1 MAPPL
6 NLVLVNSKSNG
17 NFSDSHRRLIA
28 KIAPVCF
35 AYNFH
40 LILVNFKIDNSPLNF
55 AKEIAPSTS
64 IGESG
69 ERLVELA
76 KKGMIQITNL
86 PITGKIG
93 ETIICTSMPDKN
105 KVANIEKIAEMSK
118 NEKLTL
124 VFGCDKNRNKNIR
137 KLIDFAK
144 YHMDISDKG
153 IKLEIDAEIGAIA
166 SCINELRKV

>member
-1 MAPPL
+1 VTPPL
-6 NLVLVNSKSNG
+6 NLVLVNSKSTDD
-17 NFSDSHRRLIA
+17 FSDSHRRLIA

-40 LILVNFKIDNSPLNF
+40 LILVNFKIDDSPLNF

-76 KKGMIQITNL
+76 KKGMIQIANL

-93 ETIICTSMPDKN
+93 ETVICTSRPDKS
-105 KVANIEKIAEMSK
+105 KVTNIEKIAEISK
-118 NEKLTL
+118 NKKLAL
-124 VFGCDKNRNKNIR
+124 VFGCDENRNKNVR
-137 KLIDFAK
+137 KLLDFTK
-144 YHMDISDKG
+144 YHLDISKKG
-153 IKLEIDAEIGAIA
+153 IKLEIDSEIGAIA
-166 SCINELRKV
+166 NNIHELRTV

>member
-6 NLVLVNSKSNG
+6 NLVLVNAKSTDI
-17 NFSDSHRRLIA
+17 FSDSHRRLIA

-40 LILVNFKIDNSPLNF
+40 LILVNFKIDDSPLNF

-86 PITGKIG
+86 PIAGKIG
-93 ETIICTSMPDKN
+93 ETVICTSRPDKS
-105 KVANIEKIAEMSK
+105 KVTNIEKIAEMSK
-118 NEKLTL
+118 NEKLAL
-124 VFGCDKNRNKNIR
+124 VFGCDENRNKNVR
-137 KLIDFAK
+137 KLLDFTK
-144 YHMDISDKG
+144 YHLDISNKG
-153 IKLEIDAEIGAIA
+153 IKLEIDSEIGAIA
-166 SCINELRKV
+166 NNIHELRTV

>member
-1 MAPPL
+1 MTPPL
-6 NLVLVNSKSNG
+6 NLVLVNSKTIDH
-17 NFSDSHRRLIA
+17 FSDSHRRLIA

-40 LILVNFKIDNSPLNF
+40 LVLVNFKIDNSPLNF

-69 ERLVELA
+69 EKLIELA
-76 KKGMIQITNL
+76 KKGRIQITNL

-93 ETIICTSMPDKN
+93 ETIICTSKPDKN
-105 KVANIEKIAEMSK
+105 KNVKIEKIAEMSK
-118 NEKLTL
+118 QERIAL
-124 VFGCDKNRNKNIR
+124 VFGCDENRNKNVR

-144 YHMDISDKG
+144 YHLDISNKR
-153 IKLEIDAEIGAIA
+153 IKLGIDTEIGAIA
-166 SCINELRKV
+166 SNINELRKV

>member
-1 MAPPL
+1 VAPPL
-6 NLVLVNSKSNG
+6 NLVLVNSKSND

-40 LILVNFKIDNSPLNF
+40 LILVNFKIDDSPLNF

-76 KKGMIQITNL
+76 KKGMVQITNL

-93 ETIICTSMPDKN
+93 KTIICTYMPDKKKN
-105 KVANIEKIAEMSK
+105 INIEKIAEMSK
-118 NEKLTL
+118 NEKLAL
-124 VFGCDKNRNKNIR
+124 VFGCDENRNKNIR
-137 KLIDFAK
+137 KLLDFAK
-144 YHMDISDKG
+144 YHLDISGKE
-153 IKLEIDAEIGAIA
+153 IKLEIDSEIGAVANNIH
-166 SCINELRKV
+166 ELRKV

>member
-6 NLVLVNSKSNG
+6 NLVLVNSKSNDK
-17 NFSDSHRRLIA
+17 FSDSHRRLIA

-40 LILVNFKIDNSPLNF
+40 LILVNFKIDDSPLNF
-55 AKEIAPSTS
+55 AKEMAPSTS

-93 ETIICTSMPDKN
+93 KTIICTSKPDKK
-105 KVANIEKIAEMSK
+105 KVVNVEKIAEISK
-118 NEKLTL
+118 NEKLAL
-124 VFGCDKNRNKNIR
+124 VFGCDGNRNKNIR
-137 KLIDFAK
+137 KLLDFAK
-144 YHMDISDKG
+144 YHLDISDKG
-153 IKLEIDAEIGAIA
+153 IKLEIDLEIGAIA
-166 SCINELRKV
+166 NNIHELRKV

>member
-1 MAPPL
+1 MTPSL
-6 NLVLVNSKSNG
+6 NLVLINSKSNDD
-17 NFSDSHRRLIA
+17 FSDSHRRLIA

-40 LILVNFKIDNSPLNF
+40 LILVNFKIDDSPLNF

-64 IGESG
+64 IGKSG

-76 KKGMIQITNL
+76 KKGMIQIMNL

-93 ETIICTSMPDKN
+93 ETIICTSRPHKKKTIDIVEIAEISRKR
-105 KVANIEKIAEMSK
+105 KIA
-118 NEKLTL
+118 L
-124 VFGCDKNRNKNIR
+124 VFGCDENRNQNVR
-137 KLIDFAK
+137 KLLDFAK
-144 YHMDISDKG
+144 YHLDISNKR

-166 SCINELRKV
+166 NNIHELRIV

>member
-6 NLVLVNSKSNG
+6 NLVLVNAKSTD

-40 LILVNFKIDNSPLNF
+40 LILVNFKIDDSPLNF

-69 ERLVELA
+69 EKLVELA

-93 ETIICTSMPDKN
+93 ETVICTSRPDK
-105 KVANIEKIAEMSK
+105 
-118 NEKLTL
+118 
-124 VFGCDKNRNKNIR
+124 
-137 KLIDFAK
+137 
-144 YHMDISDKG
+144 
-153 IKLEIDAEIGAIA
+153 
-166 SCINELRKV
+166 RKVTNIHSPGTNITYSSKGETNNLMTIYFDNYISPHFSDVFAHQRLFYLP

>member
-40 LILVNFKIDNSPLNF
+40 LILVNFKIDDSPLNF

-69 ERLVELA
+69 GRLVELA

-86 PITGKIG
+86 PITGRIG
-93 ETIICTSMPDKN
+93 ETVICTSMSDKN

-124 VFGCDKNRNKNIR
+124 VFGCDQNRNKNIR

-144 YHMDISDKG
+144 YHLDISDKG
-153 IKLEIDAEIGAIA
+153 IKLEIDTEIGAIA
-166 SCINELRKV
+166 SSINELRKV